1 MGGAPKSSIFIGFSL
16 LNHPAIRGTPMIME
30 TPKCFQMCL
39 QIHGYPLVNQQFTM
53 QNQHF

>member
-16 LNHPAIRGTPMIME
+16 LNHPAIRGTPMTME